1 MAAQTSEKW
10 SKNRA
15 RRQKQARTRALR
27 NGVLAILVLAGVL
40 YAVLSLNRKAEPLAT
55 EQVIA
60 RGAEV
65 YAANCASC
73 HGDRGQGHALLAQA
87 PALDGSEHAWHHP
100 DGQIQ
105 ALLLDGGILMPSF
118 EDQLDNEEMY
128 AVLRYIQT
136 WWRADQLASQQ
147 AASQSQPFRE

>member
-1 MAAQTSEKW
+1 MAAQTSQKW

-15 RRQKQARTRALR
+15 KRRGQARTYALR
-27 NGVLAILVLAGVL
+27 NGILAVLALAGIL
-40 YAVLSLNRKAEPLAT
+40 YFTLSLNRKAEPLAT
-55 EQVIA
+55 EAVLA

-87 PALDGSEHAWHHP
+87 PALDGSGHAWHHP

-105 ALLLDGGILMPSF
+105 SLLLEGGILMPSF
-118 EDQLDNEEMY
+118 GDQLDNEEMY
-128 AVLRYIQT
+128 AVLRHIQT

-147 AASQSQPFRE
+147 AASQAQPFD